1 MAKVKSTSAHP
12 LFKDMT
18 DQVFGRLTVIAR
30 AEDRQDKGRRR
41 VCWLCKCQCGTEH
54 IAKGEDLRSG
64 RTTSCGCFHREMVGE
79 LGKRLGPTRGTHRMS
94 YSAECNCW
102 KHMIQRCTNPKNERW
117 DRYGAR
123 GIQVCERWLKFEN
136 FLEDM
141 GRQPFRGATIERKNN
156 NGNYEPGNCKWATRA
171 EQSRNKRD
179 TVMITHDGKTMCL
192 ADWAIELGLNY
203 NTLHN
208 RIRVAGWPI
217 ERALTERK

>member
-18 DQVFGRLTVIAR
+18 GQVFGRLTVIER
-30 AEDRQDKGRRR
+30 AEDRQDKRRRR
-41 VCWLCKCQCGTEH
+41 VCWLCKCQCGKEH

-79 LGKRLGPTRGTHRMS
+79 LGKRLGPARGTHKMS
-94 YSAECNCW
+94 YSSECSCW

-123 GIQVCERWLKFEN
+123 GIRVCERWTKFEN

-141 GRQPFRGATIERKNN
+141 GRQPFRGATIERKDN
-156 NGNYEPGNCKWATRA
+156 NGNYEPDNCKWATRA

-217 ERALTERK
+217 ERALTGRK